1 MVKERVFETLPH
13 YLAMF
18 LLVLLVISN
27 IRRTF
32 GRLPFVLELT
42 IVVVL
47 CLVYLGI
54 VAYLGI
60 APSSWQMDWES
71 K

>member
-32 GRLPFVLELT
+32 GRLPLVVEMS
-42 IVVVL
+42 IVVAL

-60 APSSWQMDWES
+60 APKAWHINRES

>member
-1 MVKERVFETLPH
+1 MLKERLSETLPH

-27 IRRTF
+27 IWRTF

-42 IVVVL
+42 IVIVL

-60 APSSWQMDWES
+60 APSAWRIDWES
-71 K
+71 E